1 MSSELEFCPR
11 KSGRRAYVRELS
23 SYTRAASSES
33 ALNSIFGGTARDAVL
48 FRALMVFIP
57 AFAGWRDN
65 FKRLFRDSANIISML
80 FRIE

>member
-57 AFAGWRDN
+57 HSPDGATISSVF
-65 FKRLFRDSANIISML
+65 SAIQL
-80 FRIE
+80 T